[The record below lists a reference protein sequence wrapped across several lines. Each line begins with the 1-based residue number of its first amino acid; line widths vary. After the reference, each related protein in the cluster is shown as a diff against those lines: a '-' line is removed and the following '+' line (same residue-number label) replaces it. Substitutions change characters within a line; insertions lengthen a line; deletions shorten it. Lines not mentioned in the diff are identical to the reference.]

1 MSTDPPDIQWH
12 HGTVRRDDRETLL
25 GQKGC
30 VVWLTGLS
38 GSGKSTVAHAVER
51 ELIEHGHLAYVLDGD
66 NLRHGL
72 NRDLGFTA
80 EDRAEN
86 VRRTGEVAK
95 LIADTGTIVFAAL
108 ISPSRA
114 ERARVREIVG
124 TDRFLEIWVSAP
136 LEICEQRD
144 PKGLYRKARA
154 GEIPNFTGIS
164 APYEEPL
171 DPDLTLDTA
180 RDALPHSVA
189 RVLDLLHTRELISR
203 GKSKGS

>member
-1 MSTDPPDIQWH
+1 MSTDSPDIQWH
-12 HGTVRRDDRETLL
+12 HGTIRREDREKLL

-38 GSGKSTVAHAVER
+38 GSGKSTVAHEVER

-72 NRDLGFTA
+72 NRGLGFTA

-86 VRRTGEVAK
+86 VRRTAEVAK

-124 TDRFLEIWVSAP
+124 ADRFLEVWVSAP

-154 GEIPNFTGIS
+154 GEIANFTGIS

-171 DPDLTLDTA
+171 DPDLTLDTGGDDLA
-180 RDALPHSVA
+180 HSVA
-189 RVLDLLHTRELISR
+189 NLLALLRTRNVIR
-203 GKSKGS
+203 

>member
-1 MSTDPPDIQWH
+1 MPTDPSNIQWH
-12 HGTVRRDDRETLL
+12 HGAIRREDRETLL
-25 GQKGC
+25 AQKGC

-38 GSGKSTVAHAVER
+38 GSGKSTVAHEVER
-51 ELIEHGHLAYVLDGD
+51 KLIEQGHLAYVLDGD

-72 NRDLGFTA
+72 NHDLGFTP

-86 VRRTGEVAK
+86 VRRVAEVAK

-108 ISPSRA
+108 ISPSRG

-124 TDRFLEIWVSAP
+124 DDRFLEVWVSAP
-136 LEICEQRD
+136 LETCEQRD

-154 GEIPNFTGIS
+154 GEIANFTGIS

-171 DPDLTLDTA
+171 DPDLTLDTG
-180 RDALPHSVA
+180 RDDLPLSVERLLALLRDRKVIG
-189 RVLDLLHTRELISR
+189 D
-203 GKSKGS
+203 